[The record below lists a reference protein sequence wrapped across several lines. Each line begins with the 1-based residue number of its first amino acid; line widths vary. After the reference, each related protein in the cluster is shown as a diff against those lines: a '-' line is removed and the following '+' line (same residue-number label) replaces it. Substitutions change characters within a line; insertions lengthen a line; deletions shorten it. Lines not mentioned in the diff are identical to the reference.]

1 MRKKCKS
8 DTNFLFFL
16 HLGYGMTE
24 TSPLLTMARSDG
36 TSPHGSVGI
45 LCPNTEC
52 VIVDMETGESQPS
65 NKVGEFWARGPQ
77 NMKGERDYKV
87 KVQVGV

>member
-1 MRKKCKS
+1 
-8 DTNFLFFL
+8 
-16 HLGYGMTE
+16 MTE

-52 VIVDMETGESQPS
+52 VIIDTETGESQPS
-65 NKVGEFWARGPQ
+65 NNVGEFWARGPQ
-77 NMKGERDYKV
+77 NMKGECKGGC
-87 KVQVGV
+87 VQPRFLRCQLYIVLFKIDNDLPLC